1 MKKFIGLAAVA
12 AFSSIMVSS
21 AWAGTWKQN
30 NVGWWFDNGN
40 GTYPASTWQWID
52 GNNDGIA
59 ECYYFDRAGY
69 MLANTSTPDGYQVN
83 ASGAWVQNG
92 AVQTKNVGTS
102 TQSDKNSGGNK
113 AKKSSH
119 LLYNVDPSYSTP
131 WGWGRA
137 TKEKTFRVTGGE
149 TWTDVLTISPTGV
162 MEFSNEAGYTVL
174 KATVAPEFNNSKGE
188 TGEFIVYGDGGNV
201 LYRSDEIEGN
211 ETEPFDIDVDI
222 TGQSKIQL
230 AFSRTDNWFVIAIK
244 SARFE

>member
-59 ECYYFDRAGY
+59 ECYYFDHAGY

-83 ASGAWVQNG
+83 ALGAWVQNG
-92 AVQTKNVGTS
+92 AVQTKNLRANSQTTS
-102 TQSDKNSGGNK
+102 SRPK
-113 AKKSSH
+113 
-119 LLYNVDPSYSTP
+119 LVLYDVEPTY
-131 WGWGRA
+131 RIFA
-137 TKEKTFRVTGGE
+137 HKEKNITVTDGE
-149 TWTDVLTISPTGV
+149 TWTDTLNIYPGGIF
-162 MEFSNEAGYTVL
+162 EFSNEKGYTRL
-174 KATVAPEFNNSKGE
+174 RAKVAPQYSSEQNGCIL
-188 TGEFIVYGDGGNV
+188 IVYGDNGSV
-201 LYRSDEIEGN
+201 LYRSDEMVQG
-211 ETEPFDIDVDI
+211 ETEPFDIDIDI
-222 TGQSKIQL
+222 SGQSKIQFTCSSKAGANL
-230 AFSRTDNWFVIAIK
+230 VIK

>member
-1 MKKFIGLAAVA
+1 MKKFIGLVAVA

-92 AVQTKNVGTS
+92 AFQTRNLRANSQTTSSRPKLVLFDVKPTYGTFA
-102 TQSDKNSGGNK
+102 Q
-113 AKKSSH
+113 
-119 LLYNVDPSYSTP
+119 
-131 WGWGRA
+131 
-137 TKEKTFRVTGGE
+137 KEKNITVTDGE
-149 TWTDVLTISPTGV
+149 TWTDTLNIYLGGIF
-162 MEFSNEAGYTVL
+162 EFSNEKGYTRL
-174 KATVAPEFNNSKGE
+174 RAKVAPQYISSEQNSCIL
-188 TGEFIVYGDGGNV
+188 IVYGDNGSV
-201 LYRSDEIEGN
+201 LYRSDEMVEG
-211 ETEPFDIDVDI
+211 ETEPFDIDIDI
-222 TGQSKIQL
+222 SGQSKIQFTCSSKAGKAGANL
-230 AFSRTDNWFVIAIK
+230 VIK

>member
-1 MKKFIGLAAVA
+1 MKKFIGIAAVA

-92 AVQTKNVGTS
+92 AVQTKNLRVNNQTTS
-102 TQSDKNSGGNK
+102 SRPKLVLFDVEPTYRIF
-113 AKKSSH
+113 AH
-119 LLYNVDPSYSTP
+119 
-131 WGWGRA
+131 
-137 TKEKTFRVTGGE
+137 KEKNITVTDGE
-149 TWTDVLTISPTGV
+149 TWTDTLNIYPGGIF
-162 MEFSNEAGYTVL
+162 EFSNEKGYTRL
-174 KATVAPEFNNSKGE
+174 RAKVAPQYSSEQNGCIL
-188 TGEFIVYGDGGNV
+188 IVYGDNGSV
-201 LYRSDEIEGN
+201 LYRSDEMVQG
-211 ETEPFDIDVDI
+211 ETEPFDIDIDI
-222 TGQSKIQL
+222 SGQSKIQFTCSSKAGANL
-230 AFSRTDNWFVIAIK
+230 VIK

>member
-92 AVQTKNVGTS
+92 AVQTKNLRANSQTTS
-102 TQSDKNSGGNK
+102 SRPKLVLFDVEPTYKTSGI
-113 AKKSSH
+113 
-119 LLYNVDPSYSTP
+119 V
-131 WGWGRA
+131 
-137 TKEKTFRVTGGE
+137 KEKTMTVTDGG
-149 TWTDVLTISPTGV
+149 TWTDVIRIWDNRMV
-162 MEFSNEAGYTVL
+162 EFTNGKGYNRL
-174 KATVAPEFNNSKGE
+174 KATVATEYDSSDNGKVGE
-188 TGEFIVYGDGGNV
+188 LIVYGDAGNV
-201 LYRSDEIEGN
+201 IYRSGDIVGDETG
-211 ETEPFDIDVDI
+211 PFDIDVDI
-222 TGQSKIQL
+222 SGESKVQIV
-230 AFSRTDNWFVIAIK
+230 FSTKETWYAIGLK

>member
-52 GNNDGIA
+52 GNNDSIA
-59 ECYYFDRAGY
+59 ECYYFDHAGY

-92 AVQTKNVGTS
+92 AVQTKNLRASSQTTS
-102 TQSDKNSGGNK
+102 SRPKLVLFDLEPTYRIF
-113 AKKSSH
+113 AH
-119 LLYNVDPSYSTP
+119 
-131 WGWGRA
+131 
-137 TKEKTFRVTGGE
+137 KEKNITVTDGE
-149 TWTDVLTISPTGV
+149 TWTDTLNIYPGGRFECSK
-162 MEFSNEAGYTVL
+162 EKGYTRL
-174 KATVAPEFNNSKGE
+174 RAKVAPQYSSEQNSCIL
-188 TGEFIVYGDGGNV
+188 IVYGDNGSV
-201 LYRSDEIEGN
+201 LYRSDEMVQG
-211 ETEPFDIDVDI
+211 ETEPFDIDIDI
-222 TGQSKIQL
+222 SGQSKIQFTCSSKAGANL
-230 AFSRTDNWFVIAIK
+230 VIK

>member
-1 MKKFIGLAAVA
+1 MKKFIGLVAVA

-52 GNNDGIA
+52 SNNDGIA

-92 AVQTKNVGTS
+92 AVQTKNLRANSQTTS
-102 TQSDKNSGGNK
+102 SRPKLVLFDVEPTYNLF
-113 AKKSSH
+113 SH
-119 LLYNVDPSYSTP
+119 
-131 WGWGRA
+131 
-137 TKEKTFRVTGGE
+137 KEKNITVTDGE
-149 TWTDVLTISPTGV
+149 TWTDTLNIYPGGIF
-162 MEFSNEAGYTVL
+162 EFSNEKGYTRL
-174 KATVAPEFNNSKGE
+174 RAKVAPQYISSEQNSCIL
-188 TGEFIVYGDGGNV
+188 IVYGDNGSV
-201 LYRSDEIEGN
+201 LYRSDEMVEG
-211 ETEPFDIDVDI
+211 ETEPFDIDIDI
-222 TGQSKIQL
+222 SGQSKIQFTCSSKAGKAGANL
-230 AFSRTDNWFVIAIK
+230 VIK

>member
-92 AVQTKNVGTS
+92 AVQTKNLRANNQTTS
-102 TQSDKNSGGNK
+102 SRPKLVLFDVEPTYRTF
-113 AKKSSH
+113 AH
-119 LLYNVDPSYSTP
+119 
-131 WGWGRA
+131 
-137 TKEKTFRVTGGE
+137 KEKNITVTDGE
-149 TWTDVLTISPTGV
+149 TWTDTLNIYPGGIF
-162 MEFSNEAGYTVL
+162 EFSNEKGYTRL
-174 KATVAPEFNNSKGE
+174 RAKVAPQYSSEQNSCIL
-188 TGEFIVYGDGGNV
+188 IVYGDNGSV
-201 LYRSDEIEGN
+201 LYRSDEMVQG
-211 ETEPFDIDVDI
+211 ETEPFDIDIDI
-222 TGQSKIQL
+222 SGQSKIQFTCSSKAGANL
-230 AFSRTDNWFVIAIK
+230 VIK

>member
-1 MKKFIGLAAVA
+1 MKKFIGLVAVA

-92 AVQTKNVGTS
+92 AVQTKNMRANSQTTS
-102 TQSDKNSGGNK
+102 SRPK
-113 AKKSSH
+113 
-119 LLYNVDPSYSTP
+119 LVLYDVEPTYRTF
-131 WGWGRA
+131 A
-137 TKEKTFRVTGGE
+137 HKEKNITVTDGE
-149 TWTDVLTISPTGV
+149 TWTDTLNIYPGGIF
-162 MEFSNEAGYTVL
+162 EFSNEKGYTRL
-174 KATVAPEFNNSKGE
+174 RAKVAPQYSSEQNSCIL
-188 TGEFIVYGDGGNV
+188 IVYGDNGSV
-201 LYRSDEIEGN
+201 LYRSDEMVEG
-211 ETEPFDIDVDI
+211 ETEPFDIDIDI
-222 TGQSKIQL
+222 SGQSKIQFTCSSKAGANL
-230 AFSRTDNWFVIAIK
+230 VIK

>member
-21 AWAGTWKQN
+21 SWAGTWKQN

-92 AVQTKNVGTS
+92 AVQTKNMRANSQTTS
-102 TQSDKNSGGNK
+102 SRPKLVLFDVEPTYRTF
-113 AKKSSH
+113 AH
-119 LLYNVDPSYSTP
+119 
-131 WGWGRA
+131 
-137 TKEKTFRVTGGE
+137 KEKNITVTDGE
-149 TWTDVLTISPTGV
+149 TWTDTLNIYPGGIF
-162 MEFSNEAGYTVL
+162 EFSNEKGYTRL
-174 KATVAPEFNNSKGE
+174 RAKVAPQYSSEQNSCIL
-188 TGEFIVYGDGGNV
+188 IVYGDNGSV
-201 LYRSDEIEGN
+201 LYRSDEMVEG
-211 ETEPFDIDVDI
+211 ETEPFDIDIDI
-222 TGQSKIQL
+222 SGQSKIQFTCSSKAGANL
-230 AFSRTDNWFVIAIK
+230 VIK

>member
-52 GNNDGIA
+52 GNNDGIV

-92 AVQTKNVGTS
+92 AVQTKNLRANSQTTSSRPKLVLFDVEPTYGTF
-102 TQSDKNSGGNK
+102 
-113 AKKSSH
+113 A
-119 LLYNVDPSYSTP
+119 L
-131 WGWGRA
+131 
-137 TKEKTFRVTGGE
+137 KEKNITVTDGE
-149 TWTDVLTISPTGV
+149 TWTDTLNIYPGGIF
-162 MEFSNEAGYTVL
+162 EFSNEKGYTRL
-174 KATVAPEFNNSKGE
+174 RAKVAPQYSSEQNSCIL
-188 TGEFIVYGDGGNV
+188 IVYGDNGSV
-201 LYRSDEIEGN
+201 LYRSDEMVEG
-211 ETEPFDIDVDI
+211 ETEPFDIDIDI
-222 TGQSKIQL
+222 SGQSKIQFTCSSKAGANL
-230 AFSRTDNWFVIAIK
+230 VIK

>member
-92 AVQTKNVGTS
+92 AVQTKNMRANSQTTS
-102 TQSDKNSGGNK
+102 SRPK
-113 AKKSSH
+113 
-119 LLYNVDPSYSTP
+119 LVLYDVEPTYRTF
-131 WGWGRA
+131 A
-137 TKEKTFRVTGGE
+137 HKEKNITVTDGE
-149 TWTDVLTISPTGV
+149 TWTDTLNIYPGGIF
-162 MEFSNEAGYTVL
+162 EFSNEKGYTRL
-174 KATVAPEFNNSKGE
+174 RAKVAPQYSSEQNSCIL
-188 TGEFIVYGDGGNV
+188 IVYGDNGSV
-201 LYRSDEIEGN
+201 LYRSDEMVQG
-211 ETEPFDIDVDI
+211 ETEPFDIDIDI
-222 TGQSKIQL
+222 SGQSKIQFTCSSKAGANL
-230 AFSRTDNWFVIAIK
+230 VIK

>member
-1 MKKFIGLAAVA
+1 MKKFIGLVAVA

-21 AWAGTWKQN
+21 AMAGAWKQN

-92 AVQTKNVGTS
+92 AVQTRNLRANSQTTS
-102 TQSDKNSGGNK
+102 SRPKLVLFDVNPTYETSGI
-113 AKKSSH
+113 
-119 LLYNVDPSYSTP
+119 V
-131 WGWGRA
+131 
-137 TKEKTFRVTGGE
+137 KEKTMTVTDGG
-149 TWTDVLTISPTGV
+149 TWTDVIRIWDNRMV
-162 MEFSNEAGYTVL
+162 EFANGKGYNRL
-174 KATVAPEFNNSKGE
+174 KATVSTEYDSSDNGKIGE
-188 TGEFIVYGDGGNV
+188 LIVYGDAGNV
-201 LYRSDEIEGN
+201 IYRSGNIVGDETG
-211 ETEPFDIDVDI
+211 PFDIDVDI
-222 TGQSKIQL
+222 SGQRKVQIV
-230 AFSRTDNWFVIAIK
+230 FSTKETWYAIGLK

>member
-92 AVQTKNVGTS
+92 AVQTKNLRANSQTTS
-102 TQSDKNSGGNK
+102 SRPK
-113 AKKSSH
+113 
-119 LLYNVDPSYSTP
+119 LVLYDVEPTYRTF
-131 WGWGRA
+131 A
-137 TKEKTFRVTGGE
+137 HKEKNITVTDGE
-149 TWTDVLTISPTGV
+149 TWTDTLNIYPGGIF
-162 MEFSNEAGYTVL
+162 EFSNEKGYTRL
-174 KATVAPEFNNSKGE
+174 RAKVAPQYSSEQNSCIL
-188 TGEFIVYGDGGNV
+188 IVYGDNGSV
-201 LYRSDEIEGN
+201 LYRSDEMVEG
-211 ETEPFDIDVDI
+211 ETEPFDIDIDI
-222 TGQSKIQL
+222 SGQSKIQFTCSSKAGANL
-230 AFSRTDNWFVIAIK
+230 VIK

>member
-92 AVQTKNVGTS
+92 AVQTKNLRANSQTTS
-102 TQSDKNSGGNK
+102 SRPQLVLFDVNPTYETSGI
-113 AKKSSH
+113 
-119 LLYNVDPSYSTP
+119 V
-131 WGWGRA
+131 
-137 TKEKTFRVTGGE
+137 KEKTMTVTDGG
-149 TWTDVLTISPTGV
+149 TWTDVIRIWDNRMV
-162 MEFSNEAGYTVL
+162 EFTNGKGYNRL
-174 KATVAPEFNNSKGE
+174 KATVATEYDSSDNGKVGE
-188 TGEFIVYGDGGNV
+188 LIVYGDAGNV
-201 LYRSDEIEGN
+201 IYRSGDIVGDETG
-211 ETEPFDIDVDI
+211 PFDIDVDI
-222 TGQSKIQL
+222 SGQSKVQIV
-230 AFSRTDNWFVIAIK
+230 FSTKETWYAIGLK

>member
-12 AFSSIMVSS
+12 AFSSIMV
-21 AWAGTWKQN
+21 
-30 NVGWWFDNGN
+30 
-40 GTYPASTWQWID
+40 ASTWQWID

-230 AFSRTDNWFVIAIK
+230 AFSSTDNWFVIAIK

>member
-12 AFSSIMVSS
+12 AFSSIMASS
-21 AWAGTWKQN
+21 AMAGTWKQN

-92 AVQTKNVGTS
+92 AVQTKNLRVNNQTTS
-102 TQSDKNSGGNK
+102 SRPKLVLFDVEPTYRTF
-113 AKKSSH
+113 AH
-119 LLYNVDPSYSTP
+119 
-131 WGWGRA
+131 
-137 TKEKTFRVTGGE
+137 KEKNITVTDGE
-149 TWTDVLTISPTGV
+149 TWTDTLNIYPGGIF
-162 MEFSNEAGYTVL
+162 EFSNEKGYTRL
-174 KATVAPEFNNSKGE
+174 RAKVAPQYSSEQNGCIL
-188 TGEFIVYGDGGNV
+188 IVYGDNGSV
-201 LYRSDEIEGN
+201 LYRSDEMVEG
-211 ETEPFDIDVDI
+211 ETEPFDIDIDI
-222 TGQSKIQL
+222 SGQSKIQFTCSSKAGANL
-230 AFSRTDNWFVIAIK
+230 VIK

>member
-1 MKKFIGLAAVA
+1 MKKFIGLVAVA
-12 AFSSIMVSS
+12 AFSSIMASS
-21 AWAGTWKQN
+21 AMAGTWKQN

-69 MLANTSTPDGYQVN
+69 MLANTNTPDGYQVN

-102 TQSDKNSGGNK
+102 TQSDKNSGSKK
-113 AKKSSH
+113 ANKSSQ
-119 LLYNVDPSYSTP
+119 LLYNVEPSYSTA

-137 TKEKTFRVTGGE
+137 TKEKVFRVTGGK
-149 TWTDVLTISPTGV
+149 TWTDVLTINPSGV
-162 MEFSNEAGYTVL
+162 MEFSNEAGYTVF
-174 KATVAPEFNNSKGE
+174 KATVAPEIGSNEES

-201 LYRSDEIEGN
+201 LYRSDEIVGN
-211 ETEPFDIDVDI
+211 ETEPFNVDVDI

-230 AFSRTDNWFVIAIK
+230 AFSSTDGYFVIGIK

>member
-1 MKKFIGLAAVA
+1 MKKFIGLVAVA

-92 AVQTKNVGTS
+92 AVQTKNLRANSQTTS
-102 TQSDKNSGGNK
+102 SRPKLVLFDVEPTYRTF
-113 AKKSSH
+113 AH
-119 LLYNVDPSYSTP
+119 
-131 WGWGRA
+131 
-137 TKEKTFRVTGGE
+137 KEKNITVTDGE
-149 TWTDVLTISPTGV
+149 TWTDTLNIYPGGIF
-162 MEFSNEAGYTVL
+162 EFSNEKGYTRL
-174 KATVAPEFNNSKGE
+174 RAKVAPQYSSEQNSCIL
-188 TGEFIVYGDGGNV
+188 IVYGDNGSV
-201 LYRSDEIEGN
+201 LYRSDEMVQG
-211 ETEPFDIDVDI
+211 ETEPFDIDIDI
-222 TGQSKIQL
+222 SGQSKIQFTCSSKAGANL
-230 AFSRTDNWFVIAIK
+230 VIK

>member
-92 AVQTKNVGTS
+92 AVQTKNLRASSQTTS
-102 TQSDKNSGGNK
+102 SRPKLVLFDLEPTYRIF
-113 AKKSSH
+113 AH
-119 LLYNVDPSYSTP
+119 
-131 WGWGRA
+131 
-137 TKEKTFRVTGGE
+137 KEKNITVTDGE
-149 TWTDVLTISPTGV
+149 TWTDTLNIYPGGIF
-162 MEFSNEAGYTVL
+162 EFSNEKGYTRL
-174 KATVAPEFNNSKGE
+174 RAKVAPQYSSEQNSCIL
-188 TGEFIVYGDGGNV
+188 IVYGDNGSV
-201 LYRSDEIEGN
+201 LYRSDEMVQG
-211 ETEPFDIDVDI
+211 ETEPFDIDIDI
-222 TGQSKIQL
+222 SGQSKIQFTCSSKAGANL
-230 AFSRTDNWFVIAIK
+230 VIK

>member
-1 MKKFIGLAAVA
+1 MKKFIGLVAVA

-92 AVQTKNVGTS
+92 AVQTKNLRANSQTTS
-102 TQSDKNSGGNK
+102 SRPKLVLFDVEPTYRTF
-113 AKKSSH
+113 AH
-119 LLYNVDPSYSTP
+119 
-131 WGWGRA
+131 
-137 TKEKTFRVTGGE
+137 KEKNITVTDGE
-149 TWTDVLTISPTGV
+149 TWTDTLNIYPGGIF
-162 MEFSNEAGYTVL
+162 EFSNEKGYTRL
-174 KATVAPEFNNSKGE
+174 RAKVAPQYSSEQNSCIL
-188 TGEFIVYGDGGNV
+188 IVYGDNGSV
-201 LYRSDEIEGN
+201 LYRSDEMVEG
-211 ETEPFDIDVDI
+211 ETEPFDIDIDI
-222 TGQSKIQL
+222 SGQSKIQFTCSSKAGANL
-230 AFSRTDNWFVIAIK
+230 VIK

>member
-21 AWAGTWKQN
+21 AMAGTWKQN
-30 NVGWWFDNGN
+30 NVGWRFDNGN

-92 AVQTKNVGTS
+92 AVQTKNLRANSQTTS
-102 TQSDKNSGGNK
+102 SRPK
-113 AKKSSH
+113 
-119 LLYNVDPSYSTP
+119 LVLYDVEPTYRTF
-131 WGWGRA
+131 A
-137 TKEKTFRVTGGE
+137 HKEKNITVTDGE
-149 TWTDVLTISPTGV
+149 TWTDTLNIYPGGIF
-162 MEFSNEAGYTVL
+162 EFSNEKGYTRL
-174 KATVAPEFNNSKGE
+174 RAKVAPQYSSEQNSCIL
-188 TGEFIVYGDGGNV
+188 IVYGDNGSV
-201 LYRSDEIEGN
+201 LYRSDEMVEG
-211 ETEPFDIDVDI
+211 ETEPFDIDIDI
-222 TGQSKIQL
+222 SGQSKIQFTCSSKAGANL
-230 AFSRTDNWFVIAIK
+230 VIK

>member
-59 ECYYFDRAGY
+59 ECYYFDCAGY

-92 AVQTKNVGTS
+92 AVQTKNLRANSQTTS
-102 TQSDKNSGGNK
+102 SRPKLVLFDVNPTYETSGI
-113 AKKSSH
+113 
-119 LLYNVDPSYSTP
+119 V
-131 WGWGRA
+131 
-137 TKEKTFRVTGGE
+137 KEKTMTVTDGG
-149 TWTDVLTISPTGV
+149 TWTDVIRIWDNRMV
-162 MEFSNEAGYTVL
+162 EFTNGKGYNRL
-174 KATVAPEFNNSKGE
+174 KATVATEYDSSDNGKVGE
-188 TGEFIVYGDGGNV
+188 LIVYGDAGNV
-201 LYRSDEIEGN
+201 IYRSGNIVGDETG
-211 ETEPFDIDVDI
+211 PFDIDVDI
-222 TGQSKIQL
+222 SGQSKVQIV
-230 AFSRTDNWFVIAIK
+230 FSTKETWYAIGLK

>member
-52 GNNDGIA
+52 GNNDSIA
-59 ECYYFDRAGY
+59 ECYYFDHAGY

-92 AVQTKNVGTS
+92 AVQTKNLRASSQTTS
-102 TQSDKNSGGNK
+102 SRPKLVLFDLEPTYRIF
-113 AKKSSH
+113 AH
-119 LLYNVDPSYSTP
+119 
-131 WGWGRA
+131 
-137 TKEKTFRVTGGE
+137 KEKNITVTDGE
-149 TWTDVLTISPTGV
+149 TWTDTLNIYPGGIF
-162 MEFSNEAGYTVL
+162 EFSNEKGYTRL
-174 KATVAPEFNNSKGE
+174 RAKVAPQYSSEQNSCIL
-188 TGEFIVYGDGGNV
+188 IVYGDNGSV
-201 LYRSDEIEGN
+201 LYRSDEMVQG
-211 ETEPFDIDVDI
+211 ETEPFDIDIDI
-222 TGQSKIQL
+222 SGQSKIQFTCSSKAGANL
-230 AFSRTDNWFVIAIK
+230 VIK

>member
-92 AVQTKNVGTS
+92 AVQTKNVRANSQTTS
-102 TQSDKNSGGNK
+102 SRPKLVLFDVEPTYRTF
-113 AKKSSH
+113 AH
-119 LLYNVDPSYSTP
+119 
-131 WGWGRA
+131 
-137 TKEKTFRVTGGE
+137 KEKNITVTDGE
-149 TWTDVLTISPTGV
+149 TWTDTLNIYPGGIF
-162 MEFSNEAGYTVL
+162 EFSNEKGYTRL
-174 KATVAPEFNNSKGE
+174 RAKVAPQYSSEQNSCIL
-188 TGEFIVYGDGGNV
+188 IVYGDNGSV
-201 LYRSDEIEGN
+201 LYRSDEMVEG
-211 ETEPFDIDVDI
+211 ETEPFDIDIDI
-222 TGQSKIQL
+222 SGQSKIQFTCSSKAGANL
-230 AFSRTDNWFVIAIK
+230 VIK

>member
-92 AVQTKNVGTS
+92 AVQTKNMRANSQTTS
-102 TQSDKNSGGNK
+102 SRPKLVLFDVEPTYRTF
-113 AKKSSH
+113 AH
-119 LLYNVDPSYSTP
+119 
-131 WGWGRA
+131 
-137 TKEKTFRVTGGE
+137 KEKNITVTDGE
-149 TWTDVLTISPTGV
+149 TWTDTLNIYPGGIF
-162 MEFSNEAGYTVL
+162 EFSNEKGYTRL
-174 KATVAPEFNNSKGE
+174 RAKVAPQYSSEQNSCIL
-188 TGEFIVYGDGGNV
+188 IVYGDNGSV
-201 LYRSDEIEGN
+201 LYRSDEMVEG
-211 ETEPFDIDVDI
+211 ETEPFDIDIDI
-222 TGQSKIQL
+222 SGQSKIQFTCSSKAGANL
-230 AFSRTDNWFVIAIK
+230 VIK